1 MVDKLDDPSIDT
13 DFVMLSA
20 RGMLTEIKQNFLLD
34 PNDEGGPL
42 IDGCDVNQ
50 KDAAGA
56 TAIHHA
62 ARSGMLDALK
72 FLVAHDGDVNASS
85 YGGMR
90 ALHHAANMM
99 QESAILFLLVRLTA
113 GEGALG
119 GSGGG
124 GGGWL

>member
-42 IDGCDVNQ
+42 VEGCDVNQ

-72 FLVAHDGDVNASS
+72 FLVAHDGDVNTSS

-99 QESAILFLLVRLTA
+99 QESAILFLLVRLYLP
-113 GEGALG
+113 GKGR
-119 GSGGG
+119 
-124 GGGWL
+124 